1 MKKKTAWLLT
11 ALAAAAL
18 ISFLGSYFFFRYAGE
33 EKRPDQGTL
42 VQQEAD
48 ERWAA

>member
-18 ISFLGSYFFFRYAGE
+18 VAFLSGYFYFRSVGGA
-33 EKRPDQGTL
+33 EKPAQGTL
-42 VQQEAD
+42 VLREMEAG
-48 ERWAA
+48 WAA